1 MNIPWLAIAAGVLAY
16 LITSSVTT
24 AVIVFA
30 GLIVLAKLFGA
41 ALLAGILA
49 LIGLSDRR

>member
-1 MNIPWLAIAAGVLAY
+1 MNVPWLAIAAGVLAY

-24 AVIVFA
+24 AVIVLVA
-30 GLIVLAKLFGA
+30 LLIATRLFGA